1 MKNFIKLPLLVGAI
15 ALTSAFAG
23 CGNNAE
29 TTAPNSQTAAAP
41 MGGNMDNMATSNAA
55 TPTGATLGSATQAG
69 PFEVTLALDAPEPK
83 VGDTSFK
90 VTVTRD
96 GKPVEDASVK
106 LALTM
111 PQMSMGGPNAT
122 LAHTQG
128 GVYAGKA
135 NLSMGGAYSTKVEVS
150 AGADKGE
157 AIYEFRAIQ

>member
-1 MKNFIKLPLLVGAI
+1 MTSFLKLPLLAGAL
-15 ALTSAFAG
+15 ALTSTLSG

-29 TTAPNSQTAAAP
+29 PTASTEAP
-41 MGGNMDNMATSNAA
+41 AMSGNMDNMATTNAA
-55 TPTGATLGSATQAG
+55 TPTGVTPGTATQAG

-96 GKPVEDASVK
+96 GKPVEDATVK

-111 PQMSMGGPNAT
+111 PQMNMGGPDAM
-122 LAHTQG
+122 LPHTQG

-135 NLSMGGAYSTKVEVS
+135 NLSMGGAYSTTVEVS

-157 AIYEFRAIQ
+157 ATYDFRAVQ